1 MPCEIWHCAGPSG
14 AAARVAASLAE
25 DRKSWRVPLS
35 CFESGEHQVSLYMD
49 GAQVSFTLVSGC
61 LRSHNAA

>member
-1 MPCEIWHCAGPSG
+1 M
-14 AAARVAASLAE
+14 AASLAE